1 MQKIITVFGSA
12 LIKHSDPHYK
22 QAEHIGRML
31 AQNNYTICSGGY
43 GGIMEAVSRG
53 AKSVDGNTIGITLDI
68 PGREPNEYIDE
79 NVIMPNWVE
88 RLMELIALGDSYVIF
103 KGGSGTLVELSAA
116 IEMMN
121 KKVMKDK
128 LLIFYRR
135 FWEKTIGTIKDD
147 SRSLTK
153 LINQRIVFINSPKI
167 LIETLSKNK
176 V

>member
-1 MQKIITVFGSA
+1 
-12 LIKHSDPHYK
+12 
-22 QAEHIGRML
+22 ML
-31 AQNNYTICSGGY
+31 AQNNYTVCSGGY
-43 GGIMEAVSRG
+43 GGIMEAVSKG
-53 AKSVDGNTIGITLDI
+53 AKSENGNTIGITLDI
-68 PGREPNEYIDE
+68 PDRNPNEYIDE

-88 RLMELIALGDSYVIF
+88 RLMELIALGDAYVIF

-128 LLIFYRR
+128 LIMFYKR
-135 FWEKTIGTIKDD
+135 FWEKTIRTIKDN

-153 LINQRIVFINSPKI
+153 LINQRTVFINSPKI
-167 LIETLSKNK
+167 LIETLRKNQ